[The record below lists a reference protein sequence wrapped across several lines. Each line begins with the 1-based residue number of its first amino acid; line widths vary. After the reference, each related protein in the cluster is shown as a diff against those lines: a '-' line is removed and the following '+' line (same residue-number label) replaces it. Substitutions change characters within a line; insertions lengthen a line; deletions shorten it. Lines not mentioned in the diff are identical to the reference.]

1 MRYRKKLDTFL
12 CRSKRLRYSDVDIPE
27 VAEMFESADE
37 TLFSRIIRN
46 DQLLLRYYLP
56 DLCEIQHTIHRVK

>member
-12 CRSKRLRYSDVDIPE
+12 CRSKRLRYSDVDIAE

-56 DLCEIQHTIHRVK
+56 DLCEIQYTIHSVK

>member
-56 DLCEIQHTIHRVK
+56 DLCEIQYTIQRVK

>member
-56 DLCEIQHTIHRVK
+56 DLCEIQYTIHRVK

>member
-56 DLCEIQHTIHRVK
+56 DLCEIQYTIHSVK

>member
-12 CRSKRLRYSDVDIPE
+12 CRSERLRYSDVDIPE

-56 DLCEIQHTIHRVK
+56 DLCEIQYTIHRVK